1 MGCAVQ
7 AFSPLPSAA
16 EAVMCSS
23 RLWDTEDIGRKKDE
37 ATGLML
43 DACYLDAYSFEY
55 LCH

>member
-43 DACYLDAYSFEY
+43 DARYLDAYSFEY